1 MPYTIFSNQAIKQH
15 KLPLRTQTNL
25 QLNTN
30 FLTVHHKHKSES
42 PSLCVFYITPFKKLK
57 LPPSLELRST
67 SQRNNRNVLGIETR
81 QSKNTKFPKTL
92 TRPGFQRVEPF
103 AAREK
108 EGGIGGGRTN
118 AATMGTTAGKF
129 AKE

>member
-15 KLPLRTQTNL
+15 KLPLRTQTNS

-30 FLTVHHKHKSES
+30 FLTVHYTHKSGS
-42 PSLCVFYITPFKKLK
+42 PSLCVFYIIPFNKSQQ
-57 LPPSLELRST
+57 PQSVGLRST

-92 TRPGFQRVEPF
+92 NRPGFQRVEPF

-108 EGGIGGGRTN
+108 EGVIGGERTN

-129 AKE
+129 AEE